1 MPTVTVVATEPES
14 EEEKP
19 DVSAADI
26 ELAAMSAKPS
36 NVLVGLV
43 FVLSLLSMGF
53 CVTSTFSDQWAD
65 AGMHLFVGSS
75 SMRLGSQVG
84 FVERCTLQAT
94 KAGDTY
100 NSDNKLKLPYT
111 TKKFELSDGNPEE
124 GDYVMV
130 KAPNRMTVCRV
141 HGRKPAS
148 EVTVKVLGLPDVV
161 AYSLPKPIPTPPPT
175 YTPAQQAQ
183 GYPSPTPAPIED
195 NDYLS
200 VMLKDNDDDPKGEII
215 VSLGLLLAIA
225 IISSVIHFITAI
237 AAGAVAVIGSIHNCC
252 PTGKCPPVLPV
263 ICVGIAG
270 SAAILGFVVQSILIV
285 TWLSSA
291 GSFFTGAGYYNGIAF
306 YTAFFAIV
314 LDGII
319 ISLLAMRQEMRFRTC
334 CAGREHPCAK
344 C

>member
-65 AGMHLFVGSS
+65 AGFYMFSSTYTASS

-161 AYSLPKPIPTPPPT
+161 AYSLPKPIPTP
-175 YTPAQQAQ
+175 AQQAAQ
-183 GYPSPTPAPIED
+183 QAAGAPQWD
-195 NDYLS
+195 NDYIS
-200 VMLKDNDDDPKGEII
+200 VMMIDNDDDPKGEMI

-291 GSFFTGAGYYNGIAF
+291 GSFFTSVGFYNGIAF